1 MFNKAVLI
9 SRILLGLIFLI
20 FGVNGLMYFTMG
32 NGFIPMPPPSAEML
46 PIMTGFMATKYLMP
60 LVKLIEIIAGLMLLS
75 GFFIN
80 ASIVLLAPILV
91 NIAGI
96 HFVVDTA
103 GAPMTVV
110 LLILFGVILKS
121 RWSDFSA
128 LLKMK

>member
-1 MFNKAVLI
+1 MFNKVVLV
-9 SRILLGLIFLI
+9 SRLLLGLIFFV
-20 FGVNGLMYFTMG
+20 FGLNGLLYFTTG
-32 NGFIPMPPPSAEML
+32 NGFIPMPPPAPEMM

-60 LVKLIEIIAGLMLLS
+60 LVKILEIIAGLMLLS

-80 ASIVLLAPILV
+80 AAIVFLGPIMV

-96 HFVVDTA
+96 HFIVDQA

-110 LLILFGVILKS
+110 LIVLYVLIVKS
-121 RWSDFSA
+121 RWEDFKP

>member
-1 MFNKAVLI
+1 MFNKAVLV

-32 NGFIPMPPPSAEML
+32 NGFIPMPPPSAEMM

-60 LVKLIEIIAGLMLLS
+60 LVKLIEIVAGLMLLS

-96 HFVVDTA
+96 HFIVDTA

-110 LLILFGVILKS
+110 LLILFAVILKS
-121 RWSDFSA
+121 RWSDFTV